1 MTKAIFWTCLA
12 TSVILIV
19 VGFCLPPQGVV
30 DGSVLASVG
39 ELFAFAALAT
49 GYQALKDGRD
59 ITVKHGETEFTIGDG
74 NNE

>member
-1 MTKAIFWTCLA
+1 MTKAIFWSCLV
-12 TSVILIV
+12 TSIILIV

-59 ITVKHGETEFTIGDG
+59 ITIKHGETEFTIGDQD
-74 NNE
+74 E